1 MSYHELLNVI
11 EPVESGLFNS
21 LIESLNSLPNSN
33 TEKWW
38 ETLAGKV
45 ADCQTGW
52 NKCYA
57 FLTQTVTEL
66 CTALEALSR
75 WTNKLTQASGSLAEG
90 RDVEI
95 IDEDQISTTVTKT
108 IKDARDLIKGE
119 EAKTQKQLE
128 EVESRTTA
136 AVVEEMHSA
145 FYLDVLGAD
154 LGITHPE
161 ALKRYLRTLLPR
173 SISLAVKAAEKDRSA
188 PRVRQQDLVGSHGTT
203 TSSLTQDSASTSA
216 LFGGQAAPRN

>member
-11 EPVESGLFNS
+11 ESIEDGLFDS

-45 ADCQTGW
+45 ADCQTEW
-52 NKCYA
+52 NKWYA
-57 FLTQTVTEL
+57 AYLECERFLQNENQWKGNGQYSYVFLTQTVTEL
-66 CTALEALSR
+66 CTALEALAR
-75 WTNKLTQASGSLAEG
+75 WTKKLTTVSKFLAEG

-95 IDEDQISTTVTKT
+95 IDQDQTSTTVTKT
-108 IKDARDLIKGE
+108 IKDARVEAVKRIFTVACRLLDCQRFKDLMKGE

-154 LGITHPE
+154 LGITNPE
-161 ALKRYLRTLLPR
+161 AMERYLRALLPQSFAYR
-173 SISLAVKAAEKDRSA
+173 
-188 PRVRQQDLVGSHGTT
+188 P
-203 TSSLTQDSASTSA
+203 
-216 LFGGQAAPRN
+216 